1 MVSLAAGQRERAI
14 AVVLTGVDSGV
25 DSGGTLGVKAS
36 KAEGGLTIAQR
47 PREAMAEFA
56 RRLRFVTDRTPGAAP
71 IAPPVTLGNV
81 H

>member
-1 MVSLAAGQRERAI
+1 MASLAADQRERAI
-14 AVVLTGVDSGV
+14 AVVLTGL
-25 DSGGTLGVKAS
+25 DSGGTLGVKAI
-36 KAEGGLTIAQR
+36 KAEGGPTIAQR

-56 RRLRFVTDRTPGAAP
+56 RRLRFVTDRTSGAAP

>member
-1 MVSLAAGQRERAI
+1 MMSLAAGQRERAI
-14 AVVLTGVDSGV
+14 AVVLTGL

-47 PREAMAEFA
+47 PREAAHSDMP
-56 RRLRFVTDRTPGAAP
+56 RNTSGAAP

>member
-1 MVSLAAGQRERAI
+1 MASLAAGQRERAI
-14 AVVLTGVDSGV
+14 AVVLTGL
-25 DSGGTLGVKAS
+25 DSGGTLGVKAI